1 MPSLNLPVTTMEK
14 ASLDSY
20 LANYAINRSFIFKK
34 SLLLFREVV
43 AYLNRKKP
51 SPKLQHHSL
60 QPNFAPGERKNSL
73 QAAITQQAMECFGKV
88 CLTSSN
94 LNAPLLI
101 ISSGQRRWRSHSK
114 DIGPSTVVQRMIK
127 KHNRKQCIQLNDLLM
142 SSLTYTSIWSRNS
155 SRTSSLAA

>member
-1 MPSLNLPVTTMEK
+1 MPSVNLPVTTMEK
-14 ASLDSY
+14 ASPDSH
-20 LANYAINRSFIFKK
+20 LANYAINWSFIFKK

-60 QPNFAPGERKNSL
+60 QPNFAPGEKKLTASSYHPASNGMFREGLLNVFKFERT
-73 QAAITQQAMECFGKV
+73 ITNNQLGAEKME
-88 CLTSSN
+88 
-94 LNAPLLI
+94 
-101 ISSGQRRWRSHSK
+101 RSHSK